1 MITSVPN
8 IGVYR
13 IVEKLV
19 YYFGDRQ
26 TEGKAEMRDLLGGKG
41 ANLAEMCNLGL
52 PVPHGFTISTEVCT
66 YYYNNNKSLP
76 EKLKLEIKKNIKK
89 IENFTKMKFGS
100 NSNPL
105 LLSVRSGSRA
115 SMPGMMDTILN
126 LGLNNE
132 AVNGLAKSTKNER
145 FAFDSYRRFI
155 QMYSDVV
162 LEIDNS
168 LFEDALED
176 IKIENGYSEDT
187 ELTPQNLKDLTETYK
202 KIVLNELNRP
212 FPQDPSEQ
220 LWGAISAVF
229 SSWMNNRAITYRK
242 LNNLPSSWGTAVNIQ
257 SMVFGNM
264 GEDCATGVAFTRN
277 PNNGENIFYGEYLIN
292 AQGEDVVAGIRTPY
306 PLSKDTEDDFTADKS
321 LEVKMP
327 KIYDELLECRSVLE
341 KHYGDM
347 QDIEFT
353 VQDNKLF
360 LLQTR
365 NGKRT
370 AEAAIKIA
378 VDMVH
383 EGKIN
388 TNDALIR
395 VEPESLN
402 QLLHPTLDNNAKSDF
417 LIRGMPASPGAVSG
431 KIVLE
436 SDDAVKL
443 SAAGESVI
451 LVRLETSP
459 EDIAGMHAASG
470 ILTSRG
476 GMTSHAAVVARGM
489 GRACITGANELRI
502 DFENKIIFFGEKKIK
517 SGTEITIDGSSGNVY
532 LGQVPTVYP
541 EMSESF
547 VTLMKWADKL
557 RRLKVRTNAE
567 TPNDAKTAI
576 KFGAEGIGLCRT
588 EHMFFDENRINVMR
602 QMILA
607 EDSNE
612 RENALDKLL
621 PMQRKDFED
630 LFLIMKGLPVT
641 IRLLDPPL
649 HEFLPNNEKDMISLS
664 STTGISLEKI
674 KEQSLKLHEANPMLG
689 HRGCRLAVSYPEICE
704 MQSKAIFEAAVNI
717 QKKINQKVNVE
728 IMIPLAS
735 TSKEIDV
742 CKEIIDKVASTIT
755 IKMKEKIDYLVG
767 TMIELPRAALCAD
780 QLASSADFFSF
791 GTNDLTQTTFGISRD
806 DIGNFLN
813 KYLEDG
819 IFQNDPF
826 ISIDKEAVGSLLKI
840 GIKKGKETNKFLK
853 LGVCGEHGGDPNSID
868 FFEEIGLDYISA
880 SPFRIPIARLAA
892 AQSIIKKKN

>member
-1 MITSVPN
+1 M
-8 IGVYR
+8 
-13 IVEKLV
+13 EKLV

-132 AVNGLAKSTKNER
+132 AVNGLAQSTKNER

-388 TNDALIR
+388 TNDALTR

-892 AQSIIKKKN
+892 AQSIIKMKN

>member
-1 MITSVPN
+1 MQ
-8 IGVYR
+8 
-13 IVEKLV
+13 KLV

-132 AVNGLAKSTKNER
+132 AVNGLAQSTKNER

-717 QKKINQKVNVE
+717 QQKINQKVNVE

>member
-1 MITSVPN
+1 MQ
-8 IGVYR
+8 
-13 IVEKLV
+13 KLV
-19 YYFGDRQ
+19 YYFGDKQ

-277 PNNGENIFYGEYLIN
+277 PNNGENIFYGEYLVN

-321 LEVKMP
+321 LEVYMP
-327 KIYDELLECRSVLE
+327 EIYDELLECRSVLE

-502 DFENKIIFFGEKKIK
+502 DFENKIIFFGEKKLQ

-826 ISIDKEAVGSLLKI
+826 ISIDKEAVGSLVKI

>member
-1 MITSVPN
+1 MQ
-8 IGVYR
+8 
-13 IVEKLV
+13 KLV

-502 DFENKIIFFGEKKIK
+502 DFENKIIFFGEKKIQ

>member
-1 MITSVPN
+1 MQ
-8 IGVYR
+8 
-13 IVEKLV
+13 KLV
-19 YYFGDRQ
+19 YYFGDKQ

-126 LGLNNE
+126 LGLNDE

-155 QMYSDVV
+155 QMYSEVV

-187 ELTPQNLKDLTETYK
+187 ELTTQNLKDLTETYK

-306 PLSKDTEDDFTADKS
+306 PLSKDTEDDFIADKS

-327 KIYDELLECRSVLE
+327 KIYNELLECRSVLE

-517 SGTEITIDGSSGNVY
+517 SGAEITIDGSSGNVY

-742 CKEIIDKVASTIT
+742 CKKIIDKVASTIT

-853 LGVCGEHGGDPNSID
+853 LGICGEHGGDPNSID

>member
-1 MITSVPN
+1 M
-8 IGVYR
+8 
-13 IVEKLV
+13 EKLV

-132 AVNGLAKSTKNER
+132 AVNGLAQSTKNER

-502 DFENKIIFFGEKKIK
+502 DFENKIIFFGDKKIK
-517 SGTEITIDGSSGNVY
+517 SGAEITIDGSSGNVY

>member
-1 MITSVPN
+1 MQ
-8 IGVYR
+8 
-13 IVEKLV
+13 KLV
-19 YYFGDRQ
+19 YYFGDKQ

-321 LEVKMP
+321 LQVKMP

-502 DFENKIIFFGEKKIK
+502 DFENRIIFFGEKKLQ

-664 STTGISLEKI
+664 TTTGISLEKI

-826 ISIDKEAVGSLLKI
+826 ISIDKDAVGSLLKI

-892 AQSIIKKKN
+892 AQSKIKKKN

>member
-1 MITSVPN
+1 MQ
-8 IGVYR
+8 
-13 IVEKLV
+13 KLV

-132 AVNGLAKSTKNER
+132 AVNGLAQSTKNER

-277 PNNGENIFYGEYLIN
+277 PNNGENIFYGEYLVN

-321 LEVKMP
+321 LEVYMP
-327 KIYDELLECRSVLE
+327 EIYDELLECRSVLE

-388 TNDALIR
+388 TNDALTR

-664 STTGISLEKI
+664 TTTGISLEKI

>member
-1 MITSVPN
+1 M
-8 IGVYR
+8 
-13 IVEKLV
+13 EKLV

-132 AVNGLAKSTKNER
+132 AVNGLAQSTKNER

-378 VDMVH
+378 VDMVN

>member
-1 MITSVPN
+1 MQ
-8 IGVYR
+8 
-13 IVEKLV
+13 KLV
-19 YYFGDRQ
+19 YYFGDKQ

-132 AVNGLAKSTKNER
+132 AVNGLAQSTKNER

-388 TNDALIR
+388 TNDALTR

-517 SGTEITIDGSSGNVY
+517 SGAEITIDGSSGNVY

>member
-1 MITSVPN
+1 MQ
-8 IGVYR
+8 
-13 IVEKLV
+13 KLV
-19 YYFGDRQ
+19 YYFGDKQ

-89 IENFTKMKFGS
+89 IENCTKMKFGS

-132 AVNGLAKSTKNER
+132 AVNGLAQSTKNER

-341 KHYGDM
+341 NHYGDM

-388 TNDALIR
+388 TNDALTR

-502 DFENKIIFFGEKKIK
+502 DFENKIIFFGEKKLQ

-664 STTGISLEKI
+664 TTTGISLEKI

-742 CKEIIDKVASTIT
+742 CKKIIDKVASTIT

-826 ISIDKEAVGSLLKI
+826 ISIDTEAVGSLLKI

-892 AQSIIKKKN
+892 AQSKIKKKN

>member
-8 IGVYR
+8 IGVYK

-19 YYFGDRQ
+19 YYFGDKQ

-76 EKLKLEIKKNIKK
+76 EKLKLEIKKNIKQ

-132 AVNGLAKSTKNER
+132 AVNGLAQSTKNER

-388 TNDALIR
+388 TNDALTR

-664 STTGISLEKI
+664 TTTGISLEKI

>member
-1 MITSVPN
+1 MQ
-8 IGVYR
+8 
-13 IVEKLV
+13 KLV

-66 YYYNNNKSLP
+66 YYYNNNKTLP

-132 AVNGLAKSTKNER
+132 AVNGLAQSTKNER

-388 TNDALIR
+388 TNDALTR

-664 STTGISLEKI
+664 TTTGISLEKI

-689 HRGCRLAVSYPEICE
+689 HRGCRLVVSYPEICE
-704 MQSKAIFEAAVNI
+704 MQSKAIFEAAINI

-892 AQSIIKKKN
+892 AQSKIKKKN

>member
-1 MITSVPN
+1 M
-8 IGVYR
+8 
-13 IVEKLV
+13 EKLV

-264 GEDCATGVAFTRN
+264 GEDCATGVAFTRD

-664 STTGISLEKI
+664 TTTGISLEKI

>member
-1 MITSVPN
+1 MQ
-8 IGVYR
+8 
-13 IVEKLV
+13 KLV

-132 AVNGLAKSTKNER
+132 AVNGLAQSTKNER

-327 KIYDELLECRSVLE
+327 KIYNELLECRSVLE

-607 EDSNE
+607 EDSNK

-840 GIKKGKETNKFLK
+840 GIKKGKETKKFLK

>member
-1 MITSVPN
+1 MQ
-8 IGVYR
+8 
-13 IVEKLV
+13 KLV
-19 YYFGDRQ
+19 YYFGDKQ

-76 EKLKLEIKKNIKK
+76 EKLKIEIKKNIKK

-176 IKIENGYSEDT
+176 IKIENGYTEDT
-187 ELTPQNLKDLTETYK
+187 ELTPQNLKDLTKTYK

-327 KIYDELLECRSVLE
+327 KIYDELLECRLVLE

-388 TNDALIR
+388 TNDALTR

-417 LIRGMPASPGAVSG
+417 LVRGMPASPGAVSG

-502 DFENKIIFFGEKKIK
+502 DFDNKIIFFGEKKIK
-517 SGTEITIDGSSGNVY
+517 SGAEITIDGSSGNVY

-557 RRLKVRTNAE
+557 RRLKVRANAE

-664 STTGISLEKI
+664 TTTGISLEKI

-880 SPFRIPIARLAA
+880 SPFRIPIARLSA

>member
-1 MITSVPN
+1 MQ
-8 IGVYR
+8 
-13 IVEKLV
+13 KLV
-19 YYFGDRQ
+19 YYFGDKQ

-66 YYYNNNKSLP
+66 YYYNNNKALP

-187 ELTPQNLKDLTETYK
+187 ELTTQNLKDLTETYK

>member
-1 MITSVPN
+1 
-8 IGVYR
+8 
-13 IVEKLV
+13 
-19 YYFGDRQ
+19 
-26 TEGKAEMRDLLGGKG
+26 
-41 ANLAEMCNLGL
+41 
-52 PVPHGFTISTEVCT
+52 
-66 YYYNNNKSLP
+66 
-76 EKLKLEIKKNIKK
+76 
-89 IENFTKMKFGS
+89 
-100 NSNPL
+100 
-105 LLSVRSGSRA
+105 
-115 SMPGMMDTILN
+115 MPGMMDTILN

-517 SGTEITIDGSSGNVY
+517 SGAEITIDGSSGNVY

-664 STTGISLEKI
+664 TTTGISLEKI

>member
-1 MITSVPN
+1 M
-8 IGVYR
+8 
-13 IVEKLV
+13 EKLV

-126 LGLNNE
+126 LGLNNK

-277 PNNGENIFYGEYLIN
+277 PNNGENIFYGEYLVN

-321 LEVKMP
+321 LEVYMP
-327 KIYDELLECRSVLE
+327 EIYDELLECRSVLE

-353 VQDNKLF
+353 VQDNKLY

-378 VDMVH
+378 VDMVN

-388 TNDALIR
+388 TNDALTR

-664 STTGISLEKI
+664 TTTGISLEKI

-892 AQSIIKKKN
+892 AQSKIKKKN

>member
-1 MITSVPN
+1 M
-8 IGVYR
+8 
-13 IVEKLV
+13 EKLV

-132 AVNGLAKSTKNER
+132 AVNGLAQSTKNER

-341 KHYGDM
+341 NHYGDM

-388 TNDALIR
+388 TNDALTR

-664 STTGISLEKI
+664 TTTGISLEKI

-892 AQSIIKKKN
+892 AQSKIKKKN

>member
-1 MITSVPN
+1 MQ
-8 IGVYR
+8 
-13 IVEKLV
+13 KLV
-19 YYFGDRQ
+19 YYFGDKQ

-132 AVNGLAKSTKNER
+132 AVNGLAQSTKNER

-502 DFENKIIFFGEKKIK
+502 DFENKIIFFGEKKLQ

-532 LGQVPTVYP
+532 LGKVPTVYP

>member
-1 MITSVPN
+1 MQ
-8 IGVYR
+8 
-13 IVEKLV
+13 KLV
-19 YYFGDRQ
+19 YYFGDKQ
-26 TEGKAEMRDLLGGKG
+26 TEGKAEMRELLGGKG

-132 AVNGLAKSTKNER
+132 AVNGLAQSTKNER

-378 VDMVH
+378 VDMVN

-664 STTGISLEKI
+664 TTTGISLEKI

-892 AQSIIKKKN
+892 AQSKIKKKN

>member
-1 MITSVPN
+1 MQ
-8 IGVYR
+8 
-13 IVEKLV
+13 KLV
-19 YYFGDRQ
+19 YYFGDKQ

-132 AVNGLAKSTKNER
+132 AVNGLAQSTKNER

-187 ELTPQNLKDLTETYK
+187 ELTTQNLKDLTETYK

-388 TNDALIR
+388 TNDALTR

-664 STTGISLEKI
+664 TTTGISLEKI

>member
-1 MITSVPN
+1 MQ
-8 IGVYR
+8 
-13 IVEKLV
+13 KLV
-19 YYFGDRQ
+19 YYFGDKQ

-66 YYYNNNKSLP
+66 YYFNNNKSLP
-76 EKLKLEIKKNIKK
+76 EKLKLEIKKNINK

-187 ELTPQNLKDLTETYK
+187 ELTPQNLKDLIETYK

-327 KIYDELLECRSVLE
+327 EIYDELLECRSVLE

-378 VDMVH
+378 VDMVN

-395 VEPESLN
+395 VNPESLN
-402 QLLHPTLDNNAKSDF
+402 QLLHPTLDNSAKSDF

-436 SDDAVKL
+436 SEDAVKL

-489 GRACITGANELRI
+489 GRACITGANKLRI
-502 DFENKIIFFGEKKIK
+502 DFENKIIFFGEKKILC
-517 SGTEITIDGSSGNVY
+517 GTEITIDGSSGNVY

-547 VTLMKWADKL
+547 LTLMKWADKL

-567 TPNDAKTAI
+567 TPNDASTAI

>member
-1 MITSVPN
+1 M
-8 IGVYR
+8 
-13 IVEKLV
+13 EKLV

-277 PNNGENIFYGEYLIN
+277 PNNGENIFYGEYLVN

-517 SGTEITIDGSSGNVY
+517 SGAEITIDGSSGNVY

-826 ISIDKEAVGSLLKI
+826 ISIDKDAVGSLLKI

>member
-1 MITSVPN
+1 MQ
-8 IGVYR
+8 
-13 IVEKLV
+13 KLV

-132 AVNGLAKSTKNER
+132 AVNGLAQSTKNER

-264 GEDCATGVAFTRN
+264 GEDCVTGVAFTRN

-306 PLSKDTEDDFTADKS
+306 PLSKDTEDDFTVDKS

-892 AQSIIKKKN
+892 AQSIIKMKN

>member
-1 MITSVPN
+1 MQ
-8 IGVYR
+8 
-13 IVEKLV
+13 KLV

-187 ELTPQNLKDLTETYK
+187 ELTPKNLKDLTDTYK
-202 KIVLNELNRP
+202 KIVLDELNRP

-229 SSWMNNRAITYRK
+229 SSWMNNRAITYRE

-327 KIYDELLECRSVLE
+327 KIYDELLVCRSVLE

-502 DFENKIIFFGEKKIK
+502 DFENKIIFFGDKKIK
-517 SGTEITIDGSSGNVY
+517 SGAEITIDGSSGNVY

-664 STTGISLEKI
+664 STTGISIEKI

-840 GIKKGKETNKFLK
+840 GIKKGKETNKYLK

-892 AQSIIKKKN
+892 AQSIIKMKN

>member
-1 MITSVPN
+1 MQ
-8 IGVYR
+8 
-13 IVEKLV
+13 KLV

-66 YYYNNNKSLP
+66 YYYNNKKSLP

-126 LGLNNE
+126 LGLNNK

-341 KHYGDM
+341 NHYGDM

-388 TNDALIR
+388 TNDALTR

-664 STTGISLEKI
+664 TTTGISLEKI

>member
-1 MITSVPN
+1 MQ
-8 IGVYR
+8 
-13 IVEKLV
+13 KLV
-19 YYFGDRQ
+19 YYFGDKQ

-341 KHYGDM
+341 NHYGDM

-388 TNDALIR
+388 TNDALTR

-612 RENALDKLL
+612 REDALDKLL

>member
-1 MITSVPN
+1 M
-8 IGVYR
+8 
-13 IVEKLV
+13 EKLV

-132 AVNGLAKSTKNER
+132 AVNGLAQSTKNER

-187 ELTPQNLKDLTETYK
+187 ELTPQNLKDLSETYK

-341 KHYGDM
+341 NHYGDM

-388 TNDALIR
+388 TNDALTR

-517 SGTEITIDGSSGNVY
+517 SGAEITIDGSSGNVY

-664 STTGISLEKI
+664 TTTGISLEKI

-826 ISIDKEAVGSLLKI
+826 ISIDTEAVGSLLKI

-892 AQSIIKKKN
+892 AQSKIKRKN

>member
-1 MITSVPN
+1 MQ
-8 IGVYR
+8 
-13 IVEKLV
+13 KLV
-19 YYFGDRQ
+19 YYFGDKQ

-132 AVNGLAKSTKNER
+132 AVNGLAQSTKNER

-388 TNDALIR
+388 TNDALTR

-517 SGTEITIDGSSGNVY
+517 SGAEITIDGSSGNVY

-664 STTGISLEKI
+664 TTTGISLEKI

>member
-1 MITSVPN
+1 M
-8 IGVYR
+8 
-13 IVEKLV
+13 EKLV

-132 AVNGLAKSTKNER
+132 AVNGLAQSTKNER

-277 PNNGENIFYGEYLIN
+277 PNNGENIFYGEYLVN

-341 KHYGDM
+341 NHYGDM

-353 VQDNKLF
+353 VQGNKLF

-388 TNDALIR
+388 TNDALTR

-502 DFENKIIFFGEKKIK
+502 DFENKIIFFGEKKLQ
-517 SGTEITIDGSSGNVY
+517 SGIEITIDGSSGNVY

-664 STTGISLEKI
+664 TTTGISLEKI

-826 ISIDKEAVGSLLKI
+826 ISIDKEAVGSLLRI

-892 AQSIIKKKN
+892 AQSKIKKKN